1 MSVDRW
7 WNPLA
12 RWRKAD
18 ARATISPGVSP
29 TLPPQATR
37 PAPLAPQATRP
48 APLAPRTAAPTAPMP
63 LAQAAGTAVLEA
75 PVEETIP
82 EDPPATRNYRFF
94 CWLIGVPANAA
105 ARPPAGA
112 LLGELLGRV
121 DEIIASETLRA
132 GLLPR
137 APHVIPQLMKT
148 LRDDRYS
155 SADVADRISRDVVLT
170 AEVVRSA
177 TSVLARGDDDD
188 EEIDLARAVQVIG
201 TQGLRRAIA
210 NVVLRPIFDA
220 KGSSLSA
227 RAATQIWKDAD
238 RKARLAA
245 PIAGQYDLDPF
256 DGYLAGLLHN
266 SGWTAVLRAIDN
278 LEDLAVGPAEIAHLA
293 VVPEVIRRRDALFG
307 ALVGPW
313 KLGALMDELAAEV
326 GSVGLENARSP
337 LGCALR
343 DADRLAAL
351 RALAPGGERNGAK
364 TVPRWSQL
372 AKPVQDAY
380 AGLGS

>member
-1 MSVDRW
+1 MSLRGFWSRLVSR
-7 WNPLA
+7 
-12 RWRKAD
+12 RS
-18 ARATISPGVSP
+18 SPS
-29 TLPPQATR
+29 
-37 PAPLAPQATRP
+37 
-48 APLAPRTAAPTAPMP
+48 TAAPPSP
-63 LAQAAGTAVLEA
+63 KAASASPPSV
-75 PVEETIP
+75 
-82 EDPPATRNYRFF
+82 PATDRSAAPARAPQPATAAVERSAIPPTERHDERQVRFF
-94 CWLIGVPANAA
+94 CWLTGVSAA
-105 ARPPAGA
+105 AAPGPDTALAGVVEP
-112 LLGELLGRV
+112 LLERLDAV
-121 DEIIASETLRA
+121 IASDALRA
-132 GLLPR
+132 TLLPR
-137 APHVIPQLMKT
+137 APHVVPQLMKT
-148 LRDDRYS
+148 LRDETYS
-155 SADVADRISRDVVLT
+155 SVDVASRISRDVVLT

-177 TSVLARGDDDD
+177 TSVLARGDDD

>member
-12 RWRKAD
+12 LWRKAD
-18 ARATISPGVSP
+18 ARATVSPGVSP
-29 TLPPQATR
+29 TLPPAATR
-37 PAPLAPQATRP
+37 PAPISPRAAP
-48 APLAPRTAAPTAPMP
+48 PTAPMP
-63 LAQAAGTAVLEA
+63 MAPAAAAVAVEP

-82 EDPPATRNYRFF
+82 EEPTATRNFRFF
-94 CWLIGVPANAA
+94 AWLIGVPANAA

-148 LRDDRYS
+148 LRDERYS

-177 TSVLARGDDDD
+177 TSVLARGDDD

-245 PIAGQYDLDPF
+245 AIAAQYDLDPF

-278 LEDLAVGPAEIAHLA
+278 LEDLAIGPAEIAHLE
-293 VVPEVIRRRDALFG
+293 VVPQLILRRDALFG

-313 KLGALMDELAAEV
+313 KLGALMDGLAAEV
-326 GSVGLENARSP
+326 GSLGLEHARSP

-351 RALAPGGERNGAK
+351 RALAPAGERSGAK

-380 AGLGS
+380 AGLGA